1 MMFFHGTTFSI
12 TFFMQSFKSHFNFQP
27 EKKYFDKIKDEKQM
41 KKDELQTFT
50 LQ

>member
-1 MMFFHGTTFSI
+1 MMYFHGTTFSI
-12 TFFMQSFKSHFNFQP
+12 TFFMQSLKSNFNFQP
-27 EKKYFDKIKDEKQM
+27 EKKYFDKIKDEKM

>member
-1 MMFFHGTTFSI
+1 MMYFHGTAFSI
-12 TFFMQSFKSHFNFQP
+12 TFFMQSLKSNFNFQP
-27 EKKYFDKIKDEKQM
+27 EKKYFDKIKDEKM